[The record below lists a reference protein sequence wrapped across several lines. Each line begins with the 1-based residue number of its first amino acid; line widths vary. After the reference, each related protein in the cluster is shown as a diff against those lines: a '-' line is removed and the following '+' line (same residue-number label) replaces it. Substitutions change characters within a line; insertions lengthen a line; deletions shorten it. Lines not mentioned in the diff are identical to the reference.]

1 MFFWFGVCLNNTLVL
16 FKHTPNW
23 ILLKN
28 CSNQRKC
35 ILRGLRPLHGRKKSA
50 CGSRE
55 DLNKAI
61 ITIITIITII
71 GIIAIITTITIITT
85 IITRGYAPKGGFAPR
100 RGAKPRDSAALHARR
115 AATAAGKN

>member
-1 MFFWFGVCLNNTLVL
+1 MKSQERHLC
-16 FKHTPNW
+16 
-23 ILLKN
+23 
-28 CSNQRKC
+28 
-35 ILRGLRPLHGRKKSA
+35 RKKNA

-100 RGAKPRDSAALHARR
+100 RGAKPRDSATLHARR